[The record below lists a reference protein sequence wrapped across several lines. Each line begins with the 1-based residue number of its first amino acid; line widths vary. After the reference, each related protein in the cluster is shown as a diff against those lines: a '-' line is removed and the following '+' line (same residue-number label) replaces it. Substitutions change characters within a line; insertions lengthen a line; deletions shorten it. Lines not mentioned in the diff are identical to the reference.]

1 MSLAWLSV
9 LSGVV
14 LVLLILHQGPRMAA
28 LVAAAAAAML
38 ALLSLLLR
46 APLGATLGG
55 ALAVW
60 APAAALA
67 LLLLRT
73 RSLTLTLQVAWLATI
88 AGLLVFVVAVPDA
101 AAFWQGRIDA
111 LREALT
117 AQGLHEQAAMF
128 GGDISG
134 IAEQMT
140 MIVALLLW
148 SVSVVGLVLGYKLER
163 QLPGGTARFGRFR
176 DLNFGRVIA
185 LATAAASIVAWLGGW
200 VAMQSTAFVMF
211 AMFWLQGLA
220 IAHWSHGQGFLPTFG
235 LAALYVLMPLLNVVM
250 LMGLAVTGYIDAW
263 FGFRRL
269 RTAK

>member
-28 LVAAAAAAML
+28 IETAGAAAML

-101 AAFWQGRIDA
+101 AAFWQERIDA
-111 LREALT
+111 LRDALT

-250 LMGLAVTGYIDAW
+250 LMGLAVSGYIDAW